1 MDKEPFT
8 FQPNASDSLY
18 MEQVSSISLG
28 AMDVIEEGLKKYGIT
43 MTDEQ
48 EDHIFLFIE
57 REVERFGNGEYRHH
71 H

>member
-1 MDKEPFT
+1 MKEPFT

-28 AMDVIEEGLKKYGIT
+28 AIKVIEDGLKEHGIE

-48 EDHIFLFIE
+48 EDHIFIFIK
-57 REVERFGNGEYRHH
+57 REVERFGNGEYRNHN
-71 H
+71 